1 MPNEKS
7 KKAYRDFSKHA
18 EKALGLERYG
28 RAKARATEEVKRI
41 LLTELREKL
50 QLNQTDI
57 KGFRQA
63 DVSKIEN
70 RSDMK
75 LSTLIKYVTEG
86 LGVEIEI
93 KALLK
98 GTESNEEPE
107 EVTLFRELPG
117 KRRASGK

>member
-1 MPNEKS
+1 MASEKS
-7 KKAYRDFSKHA
+7 KKVYRDFSKHA
-18 EKALGLERYG
+18 EKALGAERFT
-28 RAKARATEEVKRI
+28 RAKSRAAEEVKRI
-41 LLTELREKL
+41 RLAQLREKL

-86 LGVEIEI
+86 LGAEIEI
-93 KALLK
+93 RARLK
-98 GTESNEEPE
+98 GDEPSDSE
-107 EVTLFRELPG
+107 EVTLIRELPT
-117 KRRASGK
+117 KRRASGR

>member
-1 MPNEKS
+1 MANEKS

-18 EKALGLERYG
+18 EKALGPERF
-28 RAKARATEEVKRI
+28 ARARARAAEEVKRI
-41 LLTELREKL
+41 QLTQLREKL

-75 LSTLIKYVTEG
+75 LSTLVKYVTEG
-86 LGVEIEI
+86 LGAEIEI
-93 KALLK
+93 KARLRR
-98 GTESNEEPE
+98 GNEEAE
-107 EVTLFRELPG
+107 EVTLFKELPT
-117 KRRASGK
+117 KRRASGR

>member
-1 MPNEKS
+1 MGNIKG
-7 KKAYRDFSKHA
+7 KKVYKDFSKHA
-18 EKALGLERYG
+18 ESSLGPERFA
-28 RAKARATEEVKRI
+28 RAKTRAAEEVKRI

-50 QLNQTDI
+50 ELNQTDV

-70 RSDMK
+70 RTDMK

-86 LGVEIEI
+86 LGAEIEI
-93 KALLK
+93 KARLK
-98 GTESNEEPE
+98 GSQSHKEPE

>member
-1 MPNEKS
+1 MANEKG
-7 KKAYRDFSKHA
+7 KKTYRDFSKHA
-18 EKALGLERYG
+18 EASLGSERYA
-28 RAKARATEEVKRI
+28 RAKTRAAEEVKRL

-50 QLNQTDI
+50 ELNQTDV

-70 RSDMK
+70 RTDMK

-86 LGVEIEI
+86 LGAEIEI
-93 KALLK
+93 KARLK
-98 GTESNEEPE
+98 GPNSEEEQE
-107 EVTLFRELPG
+107 EVTLFRELPV

>member
-1 MPNEKS
+1 MGNEKG
-7 KKAYRDFSKHA
+7 KKVYRDFSKHT
-18 EKALGLERYG
+18 EKALSPKRLA
-28 RAKARATEEVKRI
+28 RAKARAAEEVKRI
-41 LLTELREKL
+41 QLTELREKL

-93 KALLK
+93 KARLK
-98 GTESNEEPE
+98 GSESDEDSE